1 MIWVSIDIGLSGSI
15 SLWNDKTLIKII
27 NMPITKIETKK
38 AQYVYKNSNPKI
50 VIKTGANKGER
61 PKKLKSA
68 AKYKTELDMYSIY
81 RFMNDKKVEYG
92 VIEDIGFTVG
102 NSSKTLKTT
111 AFNFGAIVAIFK
123 ILKIPHKLI
132 RPHLW
137 KKDLDLGK
145 DKLETIEFVERL
157 YPEFEFR
164 TKRGALLDGHAD
176 SVAIGHWHIQN
187 T

>member
-1 MIWVSIDIGLSGSI
+1 MTWVSIDIGLSGSI
-15 SLWNDKTLIKII
+15 SLWKDKTLIEII
-27 NMPITKIETKK
+27 DMPVTKIETKK

-68 AKYKTELDMYSIY
+68 AKYKTTLDVCSIY
-81 RFMNDKKVEYG
+81 TYLNDKKVEYG

-111 AFNFGAIVAIFK
+111 AFNFGSIIAVFK
-123 ILKIPHKLI
+123 ILEIPHKLI

-137 KKDLDLGK
+137 KKDLSLGK
-145 DKLETIEFVERL
+145 DKLETIEFVEEL
-157 YPEFEFR
+157 YPEFSFR

-176 SVAIGHWHIQN
+176 SVAIGYWHTQN